1 MDNYREFGFLAG
13 RILLALIFVVSGFG
27 KIMAFSGTA
36 AYMASHG
43 IPMAEVALV
52 PTIIIELGGG
62 LMIAV
67 GFKARW
73 AALVLFV
80 FIIPTTLI
88 FHAFWSVDPQQ
99 VQMNMIQFQKSYFS
113 LSVWRNIF
121 E

>member
-73 AALVLFV
+73 AALVSR
-80 FIIPTTLI
+80 IPGCTIRL
-88 FHAFWSVDPQQ
+88 A
-99 VQMNMIQFQKSYFS
+99 
-113 LSVWRNIF
+113 
-121 E
+121 